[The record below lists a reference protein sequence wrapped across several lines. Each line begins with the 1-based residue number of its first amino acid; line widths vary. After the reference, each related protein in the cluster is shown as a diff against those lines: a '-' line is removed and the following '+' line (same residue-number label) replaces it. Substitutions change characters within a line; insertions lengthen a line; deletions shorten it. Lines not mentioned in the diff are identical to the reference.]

1 MYRLII
7 SVNVKGEGYETV
19 LDRTDLSSCESEKLI
34 KDYRAIYGIAKV
46 INIHEERIVTD

>member
-7 SVNVKGEGYETV
+7 SVNKEGEGYETV
-19 LDRTDLSSCESEKLI
+19 LDRTDLSASESYNLI
-34 KDYRAIYGIAKV
+34 KDYRAIYGNAKV